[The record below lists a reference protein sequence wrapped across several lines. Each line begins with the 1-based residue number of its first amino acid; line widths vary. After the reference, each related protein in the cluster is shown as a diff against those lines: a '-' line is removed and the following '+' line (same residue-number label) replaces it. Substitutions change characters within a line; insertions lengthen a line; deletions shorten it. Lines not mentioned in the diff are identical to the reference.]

1 MKQNGNALVVTGV
14 TKRFGTLTA
23 VDNVSLTVPV
33 GEIVAL
39 LGPNGAGKTTLLD
52 MVLGFTEPAS
62 GSISVMGQAP
72 RGAATS
78 GAVGAVLQ
86 TRGLLDDLT
95 ASETLRM
102 VASCHRHHLPI
113 ADVMERAGVTE
124 FARTKVG
131 KCSGGQVQRLRFALA
146 LLTDPQL
153 LILDEPTAGMDA
165 SARRDFWHTMHA
177 EAERGRTVVFATHYL
192 QEADDY
198 ADRVILMRQ
207 GRVVADGTVAEM
219 TATQDRI
226 VEALWLRTDVDPAVV
241 AGQLNIP
248 TWSRE
253 GKRVRFTSADSD
265 ALARHLLTENLAC
278 DLEISRPSM
287 ESVFFEL
294 TEPEHEGALQ

>member
-102 VASCHRHHLPI
+102 VASCHRRHLPI

-219 TATQDRI
+219 TATQARI

>member
-62 GSISVMGQAP
+62 GSISVMGQSP
-72 RGAATS
+72 RAATTS
-78 GAVGAVLQ
+78 GDVGAVLQ

-113 ADVMERAGVTE
+113 SDVMERAGVTE
-124 FARTKVG
+124 FAKTKVG

-294 TEPEHEGALQ
+294 TEPEQEGALR

>member
-62 GSISVMGQAP
+62 GSISVMGQSP
-72 RGAATS
+72 RAAATS
-78 GAVGAVLQ
+78 GDVGAVLQ

-113 ADVMERAGVTE
+113 SDVMERAGVTE
-124 FARTKVG
+124 FAKTKVG

-207 GRVVADGTVAEM
+207 GHVVADGTVAEM

-294 TEPEHEGALQ
+294 TEPEQEGALR

>member
-1 MKQNGNALVVTGV
+1 MKQKDNALVVTGV

-33 GEIVAL
+33 GQIVAL

-52 MVLGFTEPAS
+52 MVLGFTEPAA
-62 GSISVMGQAP
+62 GSIRVMGQLP
-72 RGAATS
+72 RAAATS
-78 GAVGAVLQ
+78 GDVGAVLQ
-86 TRGLLDDLT
+86 TRGLLNDLT

-102 VASCHRHHLPI
+102 VASCHRRHLPI
-113 ADVMERAGVTE
+113 TEVMERAGVTE
-124 FARTKVG
+124 FAKTKVG
-131 KCSGGQVQRLRFALA
+131 KCSGGQIQRLRFALA

-165 SARRDFWHTMHA
+165 SARRDFWQTMHA

-207 GRVVADGTVAEM
+207 GLVVADGAVADM
-219 TATQDRI
+219 TATQDRT

-241 AGQLNIP
+241 VAKMNV
-248 TWSRE
+248 RE
-253 GKRVRFTSADSD
+253 WARHGKRVRFTTADSD
-265 ALARHLLTENLAC
+265 ALARHLLGENLAR

-294 TEPEHEGALQ
+294 TEPEQEGALR

>member
-1 MKQNGNALVVTGV
+1 MKLNENALAVSGV
-14 TKRFGTLTA
+14 TKRFGSLTA
-23 VDNVSLTVPV
+23 VDDVSLMVPA

-52 MVLGFTEPAS
+52 MVLGFTSPAS
-62 GSISVMGQAP
+62 GTITVMGREP
-72 RGAATS
+72 RAAAT
-78 GAVGAVLQ
+78 GGEVGAVLQ

-95 ASETLRM
+95 VSETLRM
-102 VASCHRHHLPI
+102 VAACHQRHLPL
-113 ADVMERAGVTE
+113 ADVMGRAGITD
-124 FARTKVG
+124 FGSTKVG
-131 KCSGGQVQRLRFALA
+131 KCSGGQVQRLRFALS

-165 SARRDFWHTMHA
+165 GARRDFWQTMHA

-198 ADRVILMRQ
+198 ADRVILMRS
-207 GRVVADGTVAEM
+207 GKVVADGTVAEM

-226 VEALWLRTDVDPAVV
+226 IHGIWLRAEVDPADV
-241 AGQLNIP
+241 ARKLGVHD
-248 TWSRE
+248 WSRE
-253 GKRVRFTSADSD
+253 GSRVRFATADSD
-265 ALARHLLTENLAC
+265 ELARHVLGENLMR

-294 TEPEHEGALQ
+294 TDSHEEGVLR

>member
-113 ADVMERAGVTE
+113 SDVMERAGVTE
-124 FARTKVG
+124 FAKTKVG

-207 GRVVADGTVAEM
+207 GHVVADGTVAEM
-219 TATQDRI
+219 TATQARI

>member
-52 MVLGFTEPAS
+52 MVLGFTEPAA
-62 GSISVMGQAP
+62 GSISVMGQMP

-78 GAVGAVLQ
+78 GAVGAERQ

-102 VASCHRHHLPI
+102 VASCHRQHLPI

-124 FARTKVG
+124 FAKTKVG

-165 SARRDFWHTMHA
+165 SARRDFWQTMHT

-207 GRVVADGTVAEM
+207 GLVVADGTVADM

-226 VEALWLRTDVDPAVV
+226 VQAEWLRTDVDPAVV
-241 AGQLNIP
+241 VARMNVRD
-248 TWSRE
+248 WSRD
-253 GKRVRFTSADSD
+253 GKRVRFTTADSD
-265 ALARHLLTENLAC
+265 ALARLLLTDNLAR

-294 TEPEHEGALQ
+294 TEPEQEGVRQ

>member
-219 TATQDRI
+219 TATQARI

>member
-52 MVLGFTEPAS
+52 MVLGFTEPAA
-62 GSISVMGQAP
+62 GSISVMGQMP

-102 VASCHRHHLPI
+102 VASCHRQHLPI

-124 FARTKVG
+124 FAKTKVG

-165 SARRDFWHTMHA
+165 SARRDST
-177 EAERGRTVVFATHYL
+177 
-192 QEADDY
+192 
-198 ADRVILMRQ
+198 DRYR
-207 GRVVADGTVAEM
+207 
-219 TATQDRI
+219 
-226 VEALWLRTDVDPAVV
+226 
-241 AGQLNIP
+241 
-248 TWSRE
+248 
-253 GKRVRFTSADSD
+253 
-265 ALARHLLTENLAC
+265 
-278 DLEISRPSM
+278 
-287 ESVFFEL
+287 
-294 TEPEHEGALQ
+294 

>member
-1 MKQNGNALVVTGV
+1 MKQNENALEVSGV
-14 TKRFGTLTA
+14 TKHFGSLTA
-23 VDNVSLTVPV
+23 VDNVSLIVPV

-52 MVLGFTEPAS
+52 MALGFTLPAS
-62 GSISVMGQAP
+62 GTISVMGKQP
-72 RGAATS
+72 RAAATS
-78 GAVGAVLQ
+78 GEVGAVLQ

-95 ASETLRM
+95 VSETLRM
-102 VASCHRHHLPI
+102 VAACQHRHLPLPE
-113 ADVMERAGVTE
+113 VMHRAGITD
-124 FARTKVG
+124 FASTKVG

-165 SARRDFWHTMHA
+165 AARRDFWHTMHA
-177 EAERGRTVVFATHYL
+177 EAERGRTVIFATHYL

-198 ADRVILMRQ
+198 ADRVVLMRS

-219 TATQDRI
+219 TSTQDKI
-226 VEALWLRTDVDPAVV
+226 IHGVWLREDVDPADV
-241 AGQLNIP
+241 AKKLGVP
-248 TWSRE
+248 DWSRE
-253 GKRVRFTSADSD
+253 GPRVRLTTADSD
-265 ALARHLLTENLAC
+265 SVARHLLNEALMG

-294 TEPEHEGALQ
+294 TESQDEGVLR

>member
-39 LGPNGAGKTTLLD
+39 LGPNGAGKTTLLHLG
-52 MVLGFTEPAS
+52 LGFTEPAS
-62 GSISVMGQAP
+62 GSISVMGQSP
-72 RGAATS
+72 RAAATS
-78 GAVGAVLQ
+78 GDVGAVLQ

-113 ADVMERAGVTE
+113 SDVMERAGVTE
-124 FARTKVG
+124 FAKTKVG

>member
-1 MKQNGNALVVTGV
+1 MKKNGNALMVTGV

-33 GEIVAL
+33 GQIVAL

-52 MVLGFTEPAS
+52 MVLGFTAPAA
-62 GSISVMGQAP
+62 GSISVLGKSP
-72 RGAATS
+72 HEAATS
-78 GAVGAVLQ
+78 GDVGAVLQ

-113 ADVMERAGVTE
+113 SEVMARTGVTE
-124 FARTKVG
+124 FAKTKVG
-131 KCSGGQVQRLRFALA
+131 KCSGGQIQRLRFALA

-207 GRVVADGTVAEM
+207 GFVVADGTVADM
-219 TATQDRI
+219 TATQDR
-226 VEALWLRTDVDPAVV
+226 VVQAEWLRTDVDPAVV
-241 AGQLNIP
+241 VENMNIRD
-248 TWSRE
+248 WSRE
-253 GKRVRFTSADSD
+253 GKRVRFTTADSD
-265 ALARHLLTENLAC
+265 ALARRLLTENLAR

-294 TEPEHEGALQ
+294 TEPEQEGIRR

>member
-62 GSISVMGQAP
+62 GSISVMGQSP
-72 RGAATS
+72 RAATTS
-78 GAVGAVLQ
+78 GDVGAVLQ

-102 VASCHRHHLPI
+102 VASCHRRHIPI

-131 KCSGGQVQRLRFALA
+131 KCSGGQVQRLRFTLA

>member
-95 ASETLRM
+95 ASETLRL
-102 VASCHRHHLPI
+102 VASCHRRHLPI

-219 TATQDRI
+219 TATQARI

-294 TEPEHEGALQ
+294 TEPEQEGALR